1 MFVFLYIYTYKSVE
15 SAKILAADLNPRAG
29 DDLRRAEAVAVAET
43 PSINVYSE
51 ISGGS
56 EGIDHISDH
65 TAQH

>member
-1 MFVFLYIYTYKSVE
+1 MYVYIYTHKSVE

-43 PSINVYSE
+43 PAINVYSE
-51 ISGGS
+51 ISGRG